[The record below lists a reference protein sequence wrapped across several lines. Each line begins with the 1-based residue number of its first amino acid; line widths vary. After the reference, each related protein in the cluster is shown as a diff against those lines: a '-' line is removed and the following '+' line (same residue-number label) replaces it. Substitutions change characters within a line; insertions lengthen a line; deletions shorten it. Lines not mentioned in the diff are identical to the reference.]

1 MPEDTDAGKI
11 LEAPYRDEVSKK
23 LQIRPAALFLF
34 VSVSSVP
41 MVSAVIQLYLRLLL
55 PDKAHC
61 TTVTM

>member
-34 VSVSSVP
+34 VSVSVVP
-41 MVSAVIQLYLRLLL
+41 MVSAVIQLYLRL
-55 PDKAHC
+55 PHPYTGYC